1 MSRKLKYNIV
11 MPYVIWVTGMPGSGK
26 STLSTALKER
36 VPDAVV
42 LRMDDLRRIVT
53 PEPDYSDRER
63 EHVYRAIVYTAQTLY
78 GLGHNVIIDATG
90 NRRSWR
96 ELARREIPDF
106 VEVFAKC
113 RVEVCIER
121 EKTRTERHGAPKDI
135 YDKGGKGAPV
145 PGVNV
150 PYEEPEQPEIVID
163 TEKEKPEEAADRI
176 VKLIKNNKG
185 YGR

>member
-1 MSRKLKYNIV
+1 MV

-36 VPDAVV
+36 VPDVVV

-63 EHVYRAIVYTAQTLY
+63 ELVYRTIVYTAQTLY
-78 GLGHNVIIDATG
+78 ELGHNVIIDATG

-96 ELARREIPDF
+96 ELARQLVPDF
-106 VEVFAKC
+106 IEIYVKC
-113 RVEVCIER
+113 SVKVCIER
-121 EKTRTERHGAPKDI
+121 EKTRTERYGAPKDI

-145 PGVNV
+145 PGVSV
-150 PYEEPEQPEIVID
+150 PYEEPENPEVVVD
-163 TEKEKPEEAADRI
+163 TEKETPEEAVKRI
-176 VKLIKNNKG
+176 IKFISE
-185 YGR
+185 